1 MQHCGT
7 LTIETPRLLL
17 RKFAPED
24 ASDMLQNWAADP
36 QVQHEYGEPVYQTPE
51 AVQGLLQSYIAGY
64 AQPDFYRWAIILR
77 ETNQNIGQIAFCK
90 VW

>member
-24 ASDMLQNWAADP
+24 SSDMLQNWAADP

-64 AQPDFYRWAIILR
+64 AQPDFYRWAIAER
-77 ETNQNIGQIAFCK
+77 KAGRTSG
-90 VW
+90 